1 MGLFSLATP
10 AGIAL
15 GYVSSAHSGGVGA
28 AVSALAAGTFMYV
41 ALMEVVP
48 KELEDGRHRGLKMG
62 AMLLGFG
69 LMSLLAVWA

>member
-1 MGLFSLATP
+1 MGIL
-10 AGIAL
+10 L
-15 GYVSSAHSGGVGA
+15 GYASALKSGGVGA
-28 AVSALAAGTFMYV
+28 AVSALAAGTFVYV

-48 KELEDGRHRGLKMG
+48 KELEDGRDRGAKMA

>member
-1 MGLFSLATP
+1 M
-10 AGIAL
+10 IW
-15 GYVSSAHSGGVGA
+15 VCSSQ
-28 AVSALAAGTFMYV
+28 AGTLASPLHTHKKHTQTCNHTGTFVYV

-48 KELEDGRHRGLKMG
+48 KELEDGRHRGLKMA